1 MRRKRLVLVGGLL
14 FALAAAGWFSWYS
27 TGDTALR
34 QILTQA
40 KFNLGNMYTE
50 GHGDAIAQYD
60 LALMYA
66 RGRGVPQ
73 DDAEAVKWLR
83 RAVKQ
88 GDADEAQRLARE

>member
-50 GHGDAIAQYD
+50 GMACP
-60 LALMYA
+60 
-66 RGRGVPQ
+66 RTTP
-73 DDAEAVKWLR
+73 R
-83 RAVKQ
+83 R
-88 GDADEAQRLARE
+88 